1 MPYVSIQTN
10 QSIPAENQNALLAAV
25 SDLVSSQLGKP
36 EEYVMAAIIQ
46 GSSMIF
52 ARDRAPSAFVE
63 LSSIGVP
70 DEKRNPLCS
79 GLTELISVH
88 AAIPSN
94 RIYVVLAD
102 ISPRLWGYQ
111 GKTFR

>member
-10 QSIPAENQNALLAAV
+10 QSIPPEKQNALLAAV
-25 SDLVSSQLGKP
+25 SDLVSSQLGKS
-36 EEYVMAAIIQ
+36 EEYVMAATIR

-52 ARDRAPSAFVE
+52 ARDHSPAAFVE

-70 DEKRNPLCS
+70 DEKRNSLCS
-79 GLTELISVH
+79 GLTELISAH
-88 AAIPSN
+88 TAIPSN
-94 RIYVVLAD
+94 RIHVVLAD

-111 GKTFR
+111 GKPFR